1 MKSKTLFFLF
11 TMSALSAIAQNPNF
25 QYSTIPLSANK
36 SWMDILGIVRN
47 NATQQIILAT
57 WSPGQSRDIRPAM
70 KTDRPL
76 DINYGVNYVNRSR
89 FNDLLKD
96 VEPISSMASAAIAPG
111 LCSPEISEQ
120 IIRTMRVVG
129 YDAIANYPGFN
140 IGKSTICPRLKYVN
154 FNNGPQSTTFITYLP
169 LNEEKSAQTLPYYID
184 GGVAAYPI
192 DNEKFI
198 GVASDA
204 RGDTW
209 DAYMKMKF
217 VTFDYNGEATG
228 IDSFNF
234 KYLRRLE
241 AMVPVFNTSGEKTA
255 FFFIFGKQPAAGKKS
270 LKDPEGDRY
279 NIVVLNKDG
288 KVIQS
293 FESNHAQGFA
303 PLEIKAVIEKGGKYY
318 AFNRNLKSIAKVSY
332 EQIVYDPSNN
342 TATAEVLTIGND
354 IELVKPEPGFS
365 PLREMGNYF
374 MMIPTPSNHYYLVGQ
389 TLKYEKSA
397 TSSDMIGYYHG
408 ISILELDENFRPVRN
423 FTAALPKS
431 SYGAIVDLIHQNG
444 EAIDLVITSP
454 GAQNLVCQIRANES
468 EGYSIKPAQSMM
480 PLCGNWGM
488 NYLYDASRN
497 EIQFYYLPQRTATEA
512 QMVVVPLKK

>member
-1 MKSKTLFFLF
+1 MKFKFLFFLF
-11 TMSALSAIAQNPNF
+11 MLFSSAAIAQNPNF

-36 SWMDILGIVRN
+36 SWMDILGIVKN

-57 WSPGQSRDIRPAM
+57 WSPGRGGDFRPAM
-70 KTDRPL
+70 KTDQPL

-96 VEPISSMASAAIAPG
+96 VKPGPGMESAAIAPG
-111 LCSPEISEQ
+111 LCPPEISKQ
-120 IIRTMRVVG
+120 IIRNMRVVG
-129 YDAIANYPGFN
+129 YDVIAKYPGFN
-140 IGKSTICPRLKYVN
+140 ISKSTICPRLKYVD
-154 FNNGPQSTTFITYLP
+154 FNSGPLSTNFITYLP
-169 LNEEKSAQTLPYYID
+169 LNEEKSAQTLPFYIGD
-184 GGVAAYPI
+184 GVAAYPI

-198 GVASDA
+198 GVASDV
-204 RGDTW
+204 RGDAW
-209 DAYMKMKF
+209 DAYLKMKF
-217 VTFDYNGEATG
+217 VAFDYNGEVTG
-228 IDSFNF
+228 IDSINF
-234 KYLRRLE
+234 KYMRRLE
-241 AMVPVFNTSGEKTA
+241 TIVPVFNTSGEKTA

-288 KVIQS
+288 KVIHS
-293 FESNHAQGFA
+293 FESNHAQGFV
-303 PLEIKAVIEKGGKYY
+303 PLELKAVIEKGGKYY

-332 EQIVYDPSNN
+332 EQIVYDPSAN
-342 TATAEVLTIGND
+342 TATAEVLSIGKD

-365 PLREMGNYF
+365 PVREMGNYF
-374 MMIPTPSNHYYLVGQ
+374 RMIPTPSNHFYLIGQ

-423 FTAALPKS
+423 LTAALPKS
-431 SYGAIVDLIHQNG
+431 AYGAIVDVIRQNG
-444 EAIDLVITSP
+444 ESIDLVITSP
-454 GAQNLVCQIRANES
+454 GIQNLVCRISANEG
-468 EGYSIKPAQSMM
+468 EGYSIKPAQSWM

-488 NYLYDASRN
+488 NYLYDASRS

-512 QMVVVPLKK
+512 QMVVVPLKN